1 MSDTE
6 EVERGHI
13 NASSVAQPGAM
24 SFCTLV
30 FYEVGFGSVDAKVL
44 ASKHDLPTAEIGSN
58 PPDQSKGAVPS
69 KTCWLQLQG

>member
-1 MSDTE
+1 MGGYVVD
-6 EVERGHI
+6 
-13 NASSVAQPGAM
+13 
-24 SFCTLV
+24 
-30 FYEVGFGSVDAKVL
+30 FGSVDAEVL